1 MLVERGLSLDQVHCA
16 TVHRFQGNE
25 RDVVI
30 LDTVDG
36 PPLEPGTL
44 LCGRGPASASANL
57 LNVSLSRARG
67 KLILIAD
74 VDYFRARAGGSV
86 LFQVLAAASG
96 ELTHDA
102 LGPDQRPGRAP

>member
-1 MLVERGLSLDQVHCA
+1 MLTDRGLTTEQVQCA

-44 LCGRGPASASANL
+44 LCGRGPRAASANL
-57 LNVSLSRARG
+57 LNVSVSRARG
-67 KLILIAD
+67 KLIVIVD
-74 VDYFRARAGGSV
+74 VAYVRARADGTILHQLV
-86 LFQVLAAASG
+86 EAALQS
-96 ELTHDA
+96 
-102 LGPDQRPGRAP
+102 RS